1 MNGEGPGKMTM
12 WVTMTSDRIWRLVN
26 GRKKDEDMNGNGQTD
41 KEKIKEVYTN
51 VQKRRRRTRKQT
63 DKDPKM

>member
-1 MNGEGPGKMTM
+1 MNGEGPRKMTM
-12 WVTMTSDRIWRLVN
+12 WVMMTSDRIWRLVN

-41 KEKIKEVYTN
+41 KEIKEVYTN
-51 VQKRRRRTRKQT
+51 VQKRRRRTRMQT